1 MVEMDFI
8 VCMKLSY
15 AFGIHQMAFPCFYL
29 TWGGFPV
36 SVPMTVPMPVQAP
49 VVDHESWKEE

>member
-15 AFGIHQMAFPCFYL
+15 AFGFHKMAFPCFYP

-36 SVPMTVPMPVQAP
+36 PVPMPVP
-49 VVDHESWKEE
+49 VPVSDHESWKEE